1 MAFTVEVYEKETGIC
16 VDRINTTDIRSEI
29 DWYKIYPVPTDCYQP
44 PKEYRI
50 EKYELT
56 TRSFLETGKAL
67 MVKGRFDTK
76 PLLFP
81 NVYSYKKVDLHDGL
95 EYLRV
100 EYRPW
105 GQDRIQVYIMSMS
118 LIENWE
124 ER

>member
-56 TRSFLETGKAL
+56 TRSFLENGKAL

-76 PLLFP
+76 PLLLP

-105 GQDRIQVYIMSMS
+105 GQDRIHVYMMAMS

>member
-56 TRSFLETGKAL
+56 TRSFLENGKAL

-105 GQDRIQVYIMSMS
+105 GQDRIQAYIMAMS

>member
-56 TRSFLETGKAL
+56 TRSFLENGKAL

-105 GQDRIQVYIMSMS
+105 GQDRIQAYMMAMSM
-118 LIENWE
+118 IDFWE
-124 ER
+124 EQ

>member
-56 TRSFLETGKAL
+56 TRSFLENGKAL

-81 NVYSYKKVDLHDGL
+81 NVYSYKKVDIHDGL

-105 GQDRIQVYIMSMS
+105 GQDRIQVYMMAMSM
-118 LIENWE
+118 IENWE

>member
-56 TRSFLETGKAL
+56 TRSFLENGKAL
-67 MVKGRFDTK
+67 MVKGRFDVK
-76 PLLFP
+76 PYMFP

-105 GQDRIQVYIMSMS
+105 GQDRIQVYMMAMS

-124 ER
+124 EK

>member
-56 TRSFLETGKAL
+56 TRSFLENGKAL
-67 MVKGRFDTK
+67 MVKGRFDSK
-76 PLLFP
+76 PSLFP

-105 GQDRIQVYIMSMS
+105 GQDRIQVHMMSMS
-118 LIENWE
+118 MIDFWE
-124 ER
+124 EQ

>member
-16 VDRINTTDIRSEI
+16 IDRINTTDIRSEI

-56 TRSFLETGKAL
+56 TRSFLENGKAL

-76 PLLFP
+76 PYLFP

-105 GQDRIQVYIMSMS
+105 GQDRIQSYIMPMS

-124 ER
+124 EK

>member
-16 VDRINTTDIRSEI
+16 VDHINTTDIRSEI
-29 DWYKIYPVPTDCYQP
+29 DWYKIYPVLTDCYQP

-56 TRSFLETGKAL
+56 TRSFLENGKAL

-105 GQDRIQVYIMSMS
+105 GQDRIQVYMMAMSM
-118 LIENWE
+118 IDFWE
-124 ER
+124 EQ